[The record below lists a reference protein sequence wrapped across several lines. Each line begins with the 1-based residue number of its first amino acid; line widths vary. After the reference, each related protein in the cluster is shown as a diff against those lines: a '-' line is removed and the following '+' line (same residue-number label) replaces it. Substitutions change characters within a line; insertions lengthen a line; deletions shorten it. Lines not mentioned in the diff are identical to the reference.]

1 MAKRNTRKPSARK
14 RRKDIEEAVS
24 KNYKVIIFILVAL
37 MIIITVLYFT
47 GTLQVILDKYVF
59 PPAQE
64 EEDDQDANDNQNG
77 NDGGGRDDAD
87 NQNGDDAGEGGQGGT
102 GTGQGSTSLAG
113 KNLTTTVDTL
123 KDLVITFLDVGQG
136 DCIIL
141 ELPDGKNMIIDS
153 GKTSNSNKNAISS
166 FTAERGITTFDYL
179 LLTHQDADHVG
190 NMDWVID
197 TYEVKYIFRP
207 NIKTTNSKLEDVEN
221 LPEDFNTGNSC
232 DSNIYAQFM
241 LSAYNEGCP
250 VEIFYKDSDF
260 TNTILYMEETYTY
273 SFDFLTPTADNASD
287 IKYSNANDYSP
298 IVLFKYCETSIMF
311 TGDAEEKNLGE
322 YVLTYGNTYN
332 VDILK
337 VGHHGSENATT
348 SAFVEAIDPEYAI
361 IQCGAG
367 NSYGHPHAEA
377 LNRLSGYDSNM
388 IIYRTDNNGNIEL
401 TVEVD
406 GTFDFVLDVE
416 YDAVKNLIA
425 GVKTSTSTTALKF
438 DIILDD
444 RRLKV
449 A

>member
-1 MAKRNTRKPSARK
+1 MAKRNTRKPSAKK
-14 RRKDIEEAVS
+14 RRKDIE
-24 KNYKVIIFILVAL
+24 KVADKHLLPIIFILIAL
-37 MIIITVLYFT
+37 MIVLTVLYFT
-47 GTLQVILDKYVF
+47 GTLQVILDKYIF
-59 PPAQE
+59 PPTQE
-64 EEDDQDANDNQNG
+64 EEEL
-77 NDGGGRDDAD
+77 
-87 NQNGDDAGEGGQGGT
+87 GDDNASDGESSSDGQGGSND
-102 GTGQGSTSLAG
+102 GQGSTSLAG

-153 GKTSNSNKNAISS
+153 GDKSNANKQTIAD
-166 FTAERGITTFDYL
+166 FTESKGITTFDYL
-179 LLTHQDADHVG
+179 LLTHQDSDHVG

-197 TYEVKYIFRP
+197 NYEIKYIFRP
-207 NIKTTNSKLEDVEN
+207 NMKTVNETYAPQ
-221 LPEDFNTGNSC
+221 LPDEFNTGSSFTT
-232 DSNIYAQFM
+232 DTVIYGKFM

-273 SFDFLTPTADNASD
+273 SFDFLTPTAEKASD
-287 IKYSNANDYSP
+287 IYYKDNNNYSP
-298 IVLFKYCETSIMF
+298 VILFEYCGTKIMF
-311 TGDAEEKNLGE
+311 TGDAEKENLGE

-361 IQCGAG
+361 IQCGL
-367 NSYGHPHAEA
+367 NNKYGHPHAEA

-401 TVEVD
+401 TIEAD
-406 GTFDFVLDVE
+406 GTFDFTLDVE
-416 YDAVKNLIA
+416 YDAGKNLIA
-425 GVKTSTSTTALKF
+425 GVKKSSNTTALNF

>member
-1 MAKRNTRKPSARK
+1 MAKRNTRKPSAKK
-14 RRKDIEEAVS
+14 RRKDIE
-24 KNYKVIIFILVAL
+24 KVADKHLLPIIFILIAL
-37 MIIITVLYFT
+37 MIVLTVLYFT
-47 GTLQVILDKYVF
+47 GTLQVILDKYIF
-59 PPAQE
+59 PPSQE
-64 EEDDQDANDNQNG
+64 EEEL
-77 NDGGGRDDAD
+77 
-87 NQNGDDAGEGGQGGT
+87 GDDNTSDGESSSDGQGGSTGGQGT
-102 GTGQGSTSLAG
+102 TTFAG

-141 ELPDGKNMIIDS
+141 QLPDGKNMIIDS
-153 GKTSNSNKNAISS
+153 GDKSNANKQTIAD
-166 FTAERGITTFDYL
+166 FTETNGITTFDYL
-179 LLTHQDADHVG
+179 LLTHQDSDHVG
-190 NMDWVID
+190 NMSWVID
-197 TYEVKYIFRP
+197 NYEIKYIFRP

-232 DSNIYAQFM
+232 DSNIYGKFM

-250 VEIFYKDSDF
+250 VEVFYKDSDF

-298 IVLFKYCETSIMF
+298 VMLFEYCGTKIMF
-311 TGDAEEKNLGE
+311 TGDAEKENLGE
-322 YVLTYGNTYN
+322 YVSTYGNTYN

-361 IQCGAG
+361 IQCGL
-367 NSYGHPHAEA
+367 NNKYGHPHAEA
-377 LNRLSGYDSNM
+377 LERLSGYDSNM
-388 IIYRTDNNGNIEL
+388 IIYRTDNNGNIVL
-401 TVEVD
+401 TIEAD
-406 GTFDFVLDVE
+406 GTFDFALDVK

-425 GVKTSTSTTALKF
+425 GVKPSTSTTALKF

-444 RRLKV
+444 KRLKV

>member
-1 MAKRNTRKPSARK
+1 MAKRNTRKPSANR
-14 RRKDIEEAVS
+14 RRKNVEKVV
-24 KNYKVIIFILVAL
+24 KNNYKVIIFILIAL
-37 MIIITVLYFT
+37 MIVLTVLYFT

-59 PPAQE
+59 PSTQE
-64 EEDDQDANDNQNG
+64 EEDIGDGDTSGDESSSDNQG
-77 NDGGGRDDAD
+77 GSSGGSQDGS
-87 NQNGDDAGEGGQGGT
+87 GD
-102 GTGQGSTSLAG
+102 GQGSTSYAG

-141 ELPDGKNMIIDS
+141 QLPDGKNMIIDS
-153 GKTSNSNKNAISS
+153 GDESNANKQTIAD
-166 FTAERGITTFDYL
+166 FTEANGITTFDYL
-179 LLTHQDADHVG
+179 LLTHQDSDHVG
-190 NMDWVID
+190 NMNWVID
-197 TYEVKYIFRP
+197 NYEIKYIFRP
-207 NIKTTNSKLEDVEN
+207 NMKTVNETYSSQ
-221 LPEDFNTGNSC
+221 LPEEFNTGS
-232 DSNIYAQFM
+232 SFTTKTAIYGKFM

-273 SFDFLTPTADNASD
+273 SFDFLTPTAEKASD
-287 IKYSNANDYSP
+287 IYYKDNNNYSP
-298 IVLFKYCETSIMF
+298 VVLFEYCGTKIMF

-322 YVLTYGNTYN
+322 YVSTYGNAYN

-361 IQCGAG
+361 IQCGL
-367 NSYGHPHAEA
+367 NNKYGHPHAEA
-377 LNRLSGYDSNM
+377 LQRLSGYDSNM
-388 IIYRTDNNGNIEL
+388 IIYRTDNNGNIVL
-401 TVEVD
+401 TIEAD
-406 GTFDFVLDVE
+406 GTFDFTLDVE

-425 GVKTSTSTTALKF
+425 GVKKSTGTTAIKF